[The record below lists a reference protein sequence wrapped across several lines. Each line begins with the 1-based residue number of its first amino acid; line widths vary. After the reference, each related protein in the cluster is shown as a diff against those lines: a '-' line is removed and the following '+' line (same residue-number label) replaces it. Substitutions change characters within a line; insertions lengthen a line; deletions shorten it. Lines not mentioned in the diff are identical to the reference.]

1 MKNDPRWDPEM
12 LAARERQDAYAA
24 TLPPQVMA
32 PPFDAAR
39 AINDQVAAM
48 WCEGGPVM
56 AETRDFAL
64 GLRGR
69 LVACRLHK
77 PLSRGSRAHGVLP
90 LLVWAHGG
98 GWVFSSIDT
107 HDRLARELA
116 AAGDLAVLLV
126 DYALAP
132 EAKFPVALYEIDAL
146 LRRVADAAAGWGVD
160 GSRVIVGGDSAGG
173 NLALAAAM
181 LARDA
186 GGAKLSGVLAAYPV
200 TDADFSSPSYVEF
213 AEGYGL
219 TAAGM
224 KAFWDCYLGHEADR
238 FNPLAAPLRGDAA
251 GLPPVYMPLAEI
263 DVLRS
268 EGERMAAKILAA
280 GGRCEAP
287 VHRGMAHG
295 FLRQAGAVAGARQA
309 IAEAGAWLREVAREP
324 DR

>member
-48 WCEGGPVM
+48 WCEGGPAM
-56 AETRDFAL
+56 AESRDLAL

-69 LVACRLHK
+69 LVACRLHR
-77 PLSRGSRAHGVLP
+77 PRTDAALP

-116 AAGDLAVLLV
+116 AAGDVAVLLV

-132 EAKFPVALYEIDAL
+132 EAKFPAALYEIDAL
-146 LRRVADAAAGWGVD
+146 LRRVAGAAAGWGVD
-160 GSRVIVGGDSAGG
+160 GARLLVGGDSAGG

-181 LARDA
+181 LARDTA
-186 GGAKLSGVLAAYPV
+186 GARLAGVLAAYPV
-200 TDADFSSPSYVEF
+200 TDADFASPTYVEF
-213 AEGYGL
+213 GEGYGL
-219 TAAGM
+219 TREGM
-224 KAFWDCYLGHEADR
+224 RAYWDCYLGHEADR

-280 GGRCEAP
+280 GGRCAAP

-295 FLRQAGAVAGARQA
+295 FWRQAGAVAGARQA
-309 IAEAGAWLREVAREP
+309 IAEAGAWLRGVVGVG
-324 DR
+324 

>member
-1 MKNDPRWDPEM
+1 M

-32 PPFDAAR
+32 HPFDDAR
-39 AINDQVAAM
+39 AINDRVAAM
-48 WCEGGPVM
+48 WSSGGPAM
-56 AETRDFAL
+56 AESREFSL
-64 GLRGR
+64 RLRGR

-77 PLSRGSRAHGVLP
+77 PRVDVALP
-90 LLVWAHGG
+90 LLVWVHGG

-116 AAGDLAVLLV
+116 VSGDVAVLLI

-132 EAKFPVALYEIDAL
+132 EARFPAALYEVDAL
-146 LRRVADAAAGWGVD
+146 LRLVGSQAAGWGVD
-160 GSRVIVGGDSAGG
+160 GTRVLVGGDSAGG
-173 NLALAAAM
+173 NMALAAAM

-186 GGAKLSGVLAAYPV
+186 EGPKLAGVLAAYPV
-200 TDADFSSPSYVEF
+200 TDADFSSPTYLEF

-224 KAFWDCYLGHEADR
+224 KAFWELYLGHEADR
-238 FNPLAAPLRGDAA
+238 FNPLAAPLRGDA
-251 GLPPVYMPLAEI
+251 GRLPPVFMPLAEI

-280 GGRCEAP
+280 GGVCEA
-287 VHRGMAHG
+287 VIYRGMSHG
-295 FLRQAGAVAGARQA
+295 FMRMTGAVGGARRA
-309 IAEAGAWLREVAREP
+309 VDEAGVWLRAVTRG
-324 DR
+324 